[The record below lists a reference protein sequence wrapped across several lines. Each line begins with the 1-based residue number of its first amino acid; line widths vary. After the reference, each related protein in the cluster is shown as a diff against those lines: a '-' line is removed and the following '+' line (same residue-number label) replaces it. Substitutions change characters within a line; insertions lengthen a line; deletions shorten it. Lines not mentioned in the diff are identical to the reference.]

1 MYIHA
6 NIVFQISQE
15 LRIISKIAARFLS
28 FTKVYLEIRFS
39 KNSYHTETSQSTFS
53 NFRSIIDLQK
63 NNHIDFKQNQASIL
77 FSGLGPGLNFFFRYE
92 SAGFSVL
99 VNISVKKN

>member
-15 LRIISKIAARFLS
+15 LRIISKIVAR
-28 FTKVYLEIRFS
+28 FTKVYSEIRFS
-39 KNSYHTETSQSTFS
+39 ENSYHTETSQSTFS

-63 NNHIDFKQNQASIL
+63 NNHIDFKQNQVSIL